1 MAAQSYRYSA
11 CDAQGKKHQG
21 TLNAETEQEAVAIL
35 QNQKLIPVQIQLD
48 ESAPSGGRSRSGIKN
63 RDVIDFTNGLCT
75 LVEAHVPLDKAL
87 SLLEGI
93 TSAAEMQNL
102 INEMRREVKDGH
114 SLADALQAHPQ
125 IFSRMYINMVH
136 AGEEGGILEKLL
148 PRLAKFLE
156 DAEEA
161 RRTVMAALT
170 YPLILLV
177 VGVFSVAAL
186 LMLVVPQFTP
196 LFEDMGDA
204 LPASA
209 ALLMGISD
217 WLKHWWWTL
226 LGLPFLLAY
235 AWKQW
240 GTSKSGR
247 LQRDGFLLRIPLLGN
262 LLLEAESSRFCR
274 TLGALLQSGIPL
286 LKSLHIARGVME
298 NQMLSTNLESVE
310 ENVRSGAG
318 LGKSL
323 AQAGNF
329 PVLLSQ
335 LVVVGEES
343 GRTAEILNKLAESF
357 DTNVRQQTSRLMSL
371 IEPVLILVLGGMVG
385 SVVIIIF
392 SAIFSL
398 NNVNF

>member
-247 LQRDGFLLRIPLLGN
+247 LQRDGFLLRMPLLGN